1 MDDKEIRETIFDAI
15 DRSLTGKYRTA
26 AYEWLTRQLAVAD
39 AVRELGLIDV
49 DDLRVGLDRPAA
61 SVNSPSPANGMAL

>member
-15 DRSLTGKYRTA
+15 DRSLTGKHRTA
-26 AYEWLTRQLAVAD
+26 TYEWLTRQLAVAD

-49 DDLRVGLDRPAA
+49 DDLRVGLDRP
-61 SVNSPSPANGMAL
+61 GRFKG

>member
-26 AYEWLTRQLAVAD
+26 AYEWLTRQLAFAD

-49 DDLRVGLDRPAA
+49 DDLRVGLDRP
-61 SVNSPSPANGMAL
+61 GRFKG